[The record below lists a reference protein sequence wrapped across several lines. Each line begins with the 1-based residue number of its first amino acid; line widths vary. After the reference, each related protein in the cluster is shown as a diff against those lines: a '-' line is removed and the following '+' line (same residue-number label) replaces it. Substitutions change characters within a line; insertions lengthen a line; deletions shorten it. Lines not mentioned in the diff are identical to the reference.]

1 MPLLKALLPQKGGK
15 LKGVPPPST
24 CNSSRMEGWK
34 LGKGQ
39 AGMVFGD
46 SQHCAAQDKSK
57 DNLDYFRVKCQSQL

>member
-1 MPLLKALLPQKGGK
+1 
-15 LKGVPPPST
+15 
-24 CNSSRMEGWK
+24 MEGWK

-57 DNLDYFRVKCQSQL
+57 DNLDYFWVKCQSQL